1 MAPRRSP
8 VNSQDK
14 GHQIGE
20 MLPSTIRACQAD
32 AMAPTWSFLIA
43 ESAIQSIEKTLD
55 EFINLA
61 PSLDRLHPAVG
72 NRIEARVRPGDL
84 PEHRPDGIRVAAKVD
99 SGDQPLL
106 EALRR
111 VERPERGVKCRDR
124 PAGRARTPGAPPTS
138 ICGLPLNSSCARAP
152 LMTPPPGVCRLAMF
166 SRIGL

>member
-1 MAPRRSP
+1 MAKS
-8 VNSQDK
+8 
-14 GHQIGE
+14 
-20 MLPSTIRACQAD
+20 
-32 AMAPTWSFLIA
+32 AP
-43 ESAIQSIEKTLD
+43 QRIEQTLD

-166 SRIGL
+166 SSIGLYPSATSLRATSMQSSFTASQTQDSTTATESTVGGFW

>member
-1 MAPRRSP
+1 MAKS
-8 VNSQDK
+8 
-14 GHQIGE
+14 
-20 MLPSTIRACQAD
+20 
-32 AMAPTWSFLIA
+32 AP
-43 ESAIQSIEKTLD
+43 QRIEKTLD

-61 PSLDRLHPAVG
+61 PSLDRRHPAVG
-72 NRIEARVRPGDL
+72 NRIEAIVRPGDL
-84 PEHRPDGIRVAAKVD
+84 PVDSADGVGVAAKVD

-111 VERPERGVKCRDR
+111 VERPERGIKCRDR

-152 LMTPPPGVCRLAMF
+152 FMTPPPGVCRLAMF